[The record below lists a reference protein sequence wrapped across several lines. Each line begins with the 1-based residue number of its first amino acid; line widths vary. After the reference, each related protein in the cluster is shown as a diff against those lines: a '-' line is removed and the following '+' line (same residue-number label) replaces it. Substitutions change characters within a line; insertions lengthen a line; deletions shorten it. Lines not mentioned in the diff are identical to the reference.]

1 MHWVCLQMLVL
12 AKVSSLRMSASD
24 TLQLAFAMSAAAGL
38 AVIILVTWHAFLIA
52 TAQVQ

>member
-24 TLQLAFAMSAAAGL
+24 TLQFAFAMSAAAGL